1 MAGPERKGWSR
12 GVLGCRGGSKWREE
26 REIGEEKRRKSL
38 DKKMGEKSVRE
49 SSRGLRETDWQRLE
63 RDRNT
68 TEGRMEGQGHS

>member
-1 MAGPERKGWSR
+1 
-12 GVLGCRGGSKWREE
+12 
-26 REIGEEKRRKSL
+26 
-38 DKKMGEKSVRE
+38 MGEKSVRE